1 MTNTVLTSTRGQT
14 DLPRWFHPAF
24 AALCKIKV
32 GRVDAVLPDGRVF
45 RAEGGAPGP
54 DGKIIIH
61 NTGLFGRILRDG
73 DVGFAEAYMDGWWD
87 TPDLQALLDVLLMSN
102 SEVVR
107 AMPGLA
113 LVRTYERMRHWL
125 RSNSKDQARRNISY
139 HYDLGNDFYSA
150 WLDETMTY
158 SSALFETGTED
169 LATAQQ
175 RKYAAI
181 CDKIGLTEGNHVLE
195 IGCGWGGFAEYAAA
209 TRGAKVTGLTI
220 SREQHDYARQRIFQA
235 GLNERVEIVMRDY
248 RDERGSFDGIASIEM
263 FEAVGEKYWPTYFDA
278 VRERLKPGGR
288 ASFQI
293 ITIEDRLFD
302 GYRKGVDFIQKYIF
316 PGGMLPSPSALQAEV
331 ERAGLTFTG
340 SHEFGC
346 SYSDTLRRWHADFNA
361 RWGEISALGFDE
373 RFRRMWNYYLT
384 SCAACFMSGTTDVT
398 QISVTRPT

>member
-1 MTNTVLTSTRGQT
+1 MTVLTSTRGQT
-14 DLPRWFHPAF
+14 DLPRWFQPAF
-24 AALCKIKV
+24 AAMSQLKA
-32 GRVDAVLPDGRVF
+32 GRVDSVLPDGRVF
-45 RAEGGAPGP
+45 RAEGGEPGP
-54 DGKIIIH
+54 QAQILIRD
-61 NTGLFGRILRDG
+61 TGLFGRILRDG

-87 TPDLQALLDVLLMSN
+87 TPDLQALLDVLMISN
-102 SEVVR
+102 AEVAR

-113 LVRTYERMRHWL
+113 MVRAYERLRHWL
-125 RSNSKDQARRNISY
+125 RSNSKDQAKKNISH

-150 WLDETMTY
+150 WLDDTMTY
-158 SSALFETGTED
+158 SSAIFETASED
-169 LATAQQ
+169 LVTAQQ
-175 RKYAAI
+175 RKYAAM
-181 CDKIGLTEGNHVLE
+181 CDKIGVIEGNHVLE
-195 IGCGWGGFAEYAAA
+195 IGCGWGGFAEYAAG

-220 SREQHDYARQRIFQA
+220 SREQLDYAQQRIFKA

-263 FEAVGEKYWPTYFDA
+263 FEAVGEKYWPVYFDT

-288 ASFQI
+288 GSFQI

-316 PGGMLPSPSALQAEV
+316 PGGMLPSPSVLQSEV
-331 ERAGLTFTG
+331 ERAGLAYGG
-340 SHEFGC
+340 SHEFGQ

-361 RWGEISALGFDE
+361 RWPQIANLGFDE

-398 QISVTRPT
+398 QISVTRPA